1 MNQTLSLEVKTAVD
15 TAISTAAD
23 HFGQLLRSLAS
34 DLATERS
41 RSKQLAKQIVDLK
54 SILSAQPKPTPSHKS
69 EPTLPK
75 GFKFSPDTNIKRA
88 QLTAELSALRVQEQ
102 RELSAYESRT
112 IEAIAQKHKKHV
124 KETEYAQALRSDY
137 ATATAAV
144 NARKA
149 DIAANGQLITTDYS
163 GNSTKCELD
172 LENNK
177 LFTFERLTL
186 PEFELMGKTY
196 KVTHAELSPIN
207 AGNVYY
213 FQKSN

>member
-1 MNQTLSLEVKTAVD
+1 MNPTLSLEVKEAIDLAVQS
-15 TAISTAAD
+15 ASD
-23 HFGQLLRSLAS
+23 HFGAMLRSLAH

-41 RSKQLAKQIVDLK
+41 RSKSYAQQIANLKAQLQAK
-54 SILSAQPKPTPSHKS
+54 STPTQPKT

-75 GFKFSPDTNIKRA
+75 GFRFSPDTIIKRA
-88 QLTAELSALRVQEQ
+88 ELSAELSALRVQEQ
-102 RELSAYESRT
+102 RELSAFESRT
-112 IEAIAQKHKKHV
+112 IEAIAQKHKKQV

-149 DIAANGQLITTDYS
+149 DIATNGQTIITDYS
-163 GNSTKCELD
+163 GNTAKCELD
-172 LENNK
+172 LDNNK

-186 PEFELMGKTY
+186 PEFELLGKTY

-207 AGNVYY
+207 AGNTYY
-213 FQKSN
+213 FAKSN